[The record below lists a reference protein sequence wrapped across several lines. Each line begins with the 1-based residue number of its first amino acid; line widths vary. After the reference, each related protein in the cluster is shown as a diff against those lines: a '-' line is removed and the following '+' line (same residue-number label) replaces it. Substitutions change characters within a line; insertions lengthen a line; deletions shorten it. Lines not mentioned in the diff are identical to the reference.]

1 MTGRPPARRAD
12 GLLRVALTGGIA
24 TGKSYV
30 LAQLGRRGV
39 PTIDADRLA
48 RDVVRPGRPAW
59 AALVERFGADICR
72 PDRQVDRAR
81 LGSIVFADAVA
92 RADLEA
98 IVHPPVRQAIADW
111 FEARE
116 ADARV
121 SLAVADI
128 PLLYETGREGS
139 FDRVVVTA
147 CPPEVQERRIVA
159 RDGLPVAE
167 ARRRMEAQLPI
178 EHKADRADFVVRT
191 DGTFEETDRQVD
203 AVLGALRRRAPVAKP
218 GTRQG
223 AS

>member
-1 MTGRPPARRAD
+1 MTGRSPARQPD

-24 TGKSYV
+24 TGKSCV
-30 LAQLGRRGV
+30 LAQLERRGV
-39 PTIDADRLA
+39 PTIDADRVA

-59 AALVERFGADICR
+59 SALVERFGADICC
-72 PDRQVDRAR
+72 PDGQVDRAR
-81 LGSIVFADAVA
+81 LGSIVFADAGA

-98 IVHPPVRQAIADW
+98 IVHPPVRQAIAEW
-111 FEARE
+111 FDARE
-116 ADARV
+116 AEARV
-121 SLAVADI
+121 PFAVADI

-147 CPPEVQERRIVA
+147 CPPEMQERRIVA

-167 ARRRMEAQLPI
+167 ARRRIAAQLPI
-178 EHKADRADFVVRT
+178 EHKAARADFVIRT

-203 AVLGALRRRAPVAKP
+203 AVHEALRRGAPGAKS
-218 GTRQG
+218 GTRPG